1 MRRLQQVLGRKHQRN
16 LHVCAKPWPIYSLFS
31 CSHQIWLLLCSA
43 GNIHSSSNIWTK
55 DCNLCSTIV
64 CRWWSM
70 CSLFPGTSVLNLGRV
85 DSYATRPSP
94 PRPPL
99 SLSLSLMASNTF
111 YIISIITPNPFFLPW
126 FHPSF
131 LLLPWFLLPHDFFSS
146 QLFNESPSPK
156 SQSKNPSQWCF
167 DKNPFPCSFN
177 LPSTYFFNLPFS
189 KSHTQPELAESG
201 VKSKF

>member
-1 MRRLQQVLGRKHQRN
+1 MRRLQQILGRKHQRN

-94 PRPPL
+94 RPPL
-99 SLSLSLMASNTF
+99 SLSHGVQHLLHHIHYNPKSLFSAM
-111 YIISIITPNPFFLPW
+111 I
-126 FHPSF
+126 PSF
-131 LLLPWFLLPHDFFSS
+131 IPSSSLISSPPWFLFFS
-146 QLFNESPSPK
+146 
-156 SQSKNPSQWCF
+156 
-167 DKNPFPCSFN
+167 
-177 LPSTYFFNLPFS
+177 
-189 KSHTQPELAESG
+189 
-201 VKSKF
+201 VV